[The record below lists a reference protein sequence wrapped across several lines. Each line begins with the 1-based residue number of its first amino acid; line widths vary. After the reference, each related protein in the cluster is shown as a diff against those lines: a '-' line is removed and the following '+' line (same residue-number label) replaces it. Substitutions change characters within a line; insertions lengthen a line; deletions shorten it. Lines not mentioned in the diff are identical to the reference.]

1 MRVDELIAELS
12 AHPADTI
19 VCLASDEEW
28 NSVKKVYQV
37 DDSLTRNPL
46 DYEVELVNEEDVENG
61 EYFDWREDRELTV
74 ADYTRVLVI
83 W

>member
-12 AHPADTI
+12 SYPADTI

-28 NSVKKVYQV
+28 NSVKKIYRV
-37 DDSLTRNPL
+37 DDSLTYNPHN
-46 DYEVELVNEEDVENG
+46 YEIDLANEDDIEAG
-61 EYFDWREDRELTV
+61 EYFDWEKDRELTV
-74 ADYTRVLVI
+74 ADYTKVVVI